1 VYWSAQ
7 NFISKRISL
16 ESGDVADFP
25 ALPKGGF
32 SSNIQDRIDGATY
45 FSLPRADGSADVAYR
60 LLPEGIAEAFSI
72 PGAGYWGMGRAR

>member
-1 VYWSAQ
+1 
-7 NFISKRISL
+7 
-16 ESGDVADFP
+16 VADFP